1 MSRNFYNVLSTRH
14 SRKRTEVTKRVPQPT
29 VASGNNTK
37 TKRHKHNSKTRPSLR
52 THIQGGKKNGAATG
66 TNLYASSVHAPHAP
80 IAPSRTSNARNVQ
93 VDVNRNTSVFQ
104 ESARTSA
111 NVANHSVAET
121 EKLDL
126 EISKLTDALYQE
138 KEKAEDRSQR
148 VLEILQAKDEEI
160 KKLTHE
166 NEDLQMQLKEAHHS
180 SMKTMANTR
189 LKFDQLDKEL
199 EQCQREKQNLEYE
212 METLRASLQELHG
225 GHPYNDGMENN
236 TDKTEHAD
244 GNNGTRISNLNAK
257 IKDQDEQIE
266 VLISEVARLRSEN
279 ESKPSGSLL
288 ESAGIS
294 SRANSKHVIKGLQNA
309 LEEQRQKIAS
319 LTRDLDA
326 TQDLKNEH
334 AEQAL
339 QLERF
344 KEIAET
350 LEGKCRSKTLR
361 WQARRA

>member
-1 MSRNFYNVLSTRH
+1 M
-14 SRKRTEVTKRVPQPT
+14 
-29 VASGNNTK
+29 
-37 TKRHKHNSKTRPSLR
+37 
-52 THIQGGKKNGAATG
+52 
-66 TNLYASSVHAPHAP
+66 
-80 IAPSRTSNARNVQ
+80 
-93 VDVNRNTSVFQ
+93 
-104 ESARTSA
+104 
-111 NVANHSVAET
+111 
-121 EKLDL
+121 
-126 EISKLTDALYQE
+126 
-138 KEKAEDRSQR
+138 
-148 VLEILQAKDEEI
+148 
-160 KKLTHE
+160 
-166 NEDLQMQLKEAHHS
+166 
-180 SMKTMANTR
+180 
-189 LKFDQLDKEL
+189 
-199 EQCQREKQNLEYE
+199 EQCQREKQDLEYE

-309 LEEQRQKIAS
+309 LEEQREKIAS

-326 TQDLKNEH
+326 SKDLKNEH

-344 KEIAET
+344 KEIV
-350 LEGKCRSKTLR
+350 RDLR
-361 WQARRA
+361 RTNADQKRLLDDKQEEL